1 MSSFEIEP
9 GTIAHYQLESL
20 LARGGM
26 SVVYLAHDTHTGQRV
41 AIKLVHASEHDYYER
56 FQREAHALASMEND
70 HILPIYDYGEH
81 DSWFYMAMPYIEDGS
96 LRDRL
101 AKGTIPLQEAE
112 SILTQLVDAVQYAHE
127 RGIVHRDIKPS
138 NILLRDGKHV
148 YLADFG
154 LVKHME
160 EMSDLTQTNCMI
172 GTPEYM
178 APELTER
185 PATASS
191 DIYALGVVAYFMLT
205 GRVPFRSNTPLGVYW
220 KHLHEQPVAP
230 SVYNSALSLATDSVI
245 LRALAKEPEQRFQS
259 AKAFIEVYQASLKD
273 EHKPTVSIVKVNV
286 GIPATVTRRSLVTSH
301 KNKTFLQRAMNMR
314 VAALLLLAASLL
326 FILPALLHFSLSY
339 GDTRTQA
346 ALLDTSSLSF
356 RSHVTTITPTMQPTL
371 PKDNTPTLVA
381 TSAVSKRF
389 PPQYT
394 NVSSPSSTTITSGSE
409 QDNNGGSDKHKKHK
423 RKHGHGGKDD

>member
-1 MSSFEIEP
+1 MSSFEINP

-26 SVVYLAHDTHTGQRV
+26 SVVYLAHDIHSGQQV

-56 FQREAHALASMEND
+56 FQREAQTLASMEND
-70 HILPIYDYGEH
+70 HILPIYDYGEY
-81 DSWFYMAMPYIEDGS
+81 DSWFYMAMPYIAYGS

-101 AKGTIPLQEAE
+101 AKGALPQQEAE
-112 SILTQLVDAVQYAHE
+112 AILAQLVDAVQYAHE

-178 APELTER
+178 APELTEH

-205 GRVPFRSNTPLGVYW
+205 GHVPFKSSTPLGVYW

-230 SVYNSALSLATDSVI
+230 STYNQSLSLATDAVM
-245 LRALAKEPEQRFQS
+245 LHALAKEPEHRFQN
-259 AKAFIEVYQASLKD
+259 AKTFLEAFQTSLKD
-273 EHKPTVSIVKVNV
+273 EHKPSVSIIKVNAV
-286 GIPATVTRRSLVTSH
+286 VPATVTRKPFVSSH
-301 KNKTFLQRAMNMR
+301 KNKTFLQRAMNIR
-314 VAALLLLAASLL
+314 VGALLLVAVALL
-326 FILPALLHFSLSY
+326 FIGPALLHFSLSY
-339 GDTRTQA
+339 GNASTQA
-346 ALLDTSSLSF
+346 ALLRVSSLSF
-356 RSHVTTITPTMQPTL
+356 HNRVSTITPTLQSTST
-371 PKDNTPTLVA
+371 KGNTPTIGSTPIVNK
-381 TSAVSKRF
+381 TP
-389 PPQYT
+389 PPQHS
-394 NVSSPSSTTITSGSE
+394 NVSAPLPVSSTGDSG
-409 QDNNGGSDKHKKHK
+409 QGNNGGSDKHKKHK
-423 RKHGHGGKDD
+423 HKHGHGGKDD